1 MLFAEDYVA
10 VVGHGY
16 AFVVFD
22 PAVGWAHS
30 DPEGGFLGWD
40 VCVSDDGAD
49 FGAFR
54 TSKAYFLQAFAAST
68 A

>member
-1 MLFAEDYVA
+1 MGGFFGMLFAEDYVA

-22 PAVGWAHS
+22 PAVGWVHS

-49 FGAFR
+49 FEGF
-54 TSKAYFLQAFAAST
+54 
-68 A
+68 